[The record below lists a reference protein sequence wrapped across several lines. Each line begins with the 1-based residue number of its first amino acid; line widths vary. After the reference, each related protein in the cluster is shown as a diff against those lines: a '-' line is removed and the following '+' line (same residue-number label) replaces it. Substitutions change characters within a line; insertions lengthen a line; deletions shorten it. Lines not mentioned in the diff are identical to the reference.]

1 LLKRQAQIHQDAIE
15 LLVLSACQTAKGNKM
30 SALGIAGVA
39 AQAGARS
46 IVATLW
52 LVDSK
57 SSVVLINEFYKNLNK
72 GIPKAEAL
80 RLAQISLM
88 SIPEYNNP
96 YHWAPYLIV
105 GSWL

>member
-1 LLKRQAQIHQDAIE
+1 M
-15 LLVLSACQTAKGNKM
+15 LSACQTAKGNKM

-46 IVATLW
+46 IIATLW

-57 SSVVLINEFYKNLNK
+57 SSVFFINEFYKNLK
-72 GIPKAEAL
+72 HGIPKAEAL

-88 SIPEYNNP
+88 AIPEYNNP
-96 YHWAPYLIV
+96 YHWAPYLLV